1 MGLFNWRRSNSARET
16 GERLRAW
23 RRVWT
28 AALERRDLV
37 GLAALEVE
45 ADERAAAGDDVEI
58 EHEML
63 DAAHQV
69 LALEAELERGALPH
83 VETSHRVVG
92 ADACHFTAPVSMP
105 DDAAQPSGRLLLS
118 ATRAI
123 FVGGP
128 RLVQIPWGAVREARQ
143 DERDIV
149 VARGDQVI
157 RFRCNTYGDALS
169 GTAIAVRLLERAR
182 RI

>member
-1 MGLFNWRRSNSARET
+1 MRTWRR
-16 GERLRAW
+16 AW
-23 RRVWT
+23 AV
-28 AALERRDLV
+28 ALERRDLA

-45 ADERAAAGDDVEI
+45 ADSRGAAGDDVEI
-58 EHEML
+58 EREML
-63 DAAHQV
+63 DAAYQV
-69 LALEAELERGALPH
+69 LALEAQLERGALPR

-128 RLVQIPWGAVREARQ
+128 QLLQIPWAAVREARHV
-143 DERDIV
+143 ERDIV
-149 VARGDQVI
+149 VARGDQLI

-169 GTAIAVRLLERAR
+169 GTAIAQRLLDRAR